1 MACQP
6 FFIIKVYFSILS
18 LIYVPMENKHVV
30 LKQYGTTKNHRQST
44 YLSGYLRSLSHPY
57 TTQRSFFPMFD
68 NNNGLIYIRYRK
80 VEISF
85 KRSLKIPEN
94 RIQQSFVYIRT
105 KLNFTANPAVC
116 PLSDH
121 VTVIFSRQH
130 QGALKDG

>member
-1 MACQP
+1 
-6 FFIIKVYFSILS
+6 
-18 LIYVPMENKHVV
+18 MENKHVV
-30 LKQYGTTKNHRQST
+30 LKQFIIKLKLTEQPKTIARVLTCPDIFDRCHIRTRHNG
-44 YLSGYLRSLSHPY
+44 L
-57 TTQRSFFPMFD
+57 FFPCLD
-68 NNNGLIYIRYRK
+68 KNIGQISIRYRK
-80 VEISF
+80 VGISF

-105 KLNFTANPAVC
+105 KLNFTANSAVC